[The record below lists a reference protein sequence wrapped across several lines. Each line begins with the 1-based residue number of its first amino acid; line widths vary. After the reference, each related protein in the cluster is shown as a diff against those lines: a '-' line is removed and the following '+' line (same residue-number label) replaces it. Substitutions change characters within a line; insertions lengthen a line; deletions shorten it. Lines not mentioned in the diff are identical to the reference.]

1 MFFGIYQQVD
11 FLGCILIWSVI
22 LVQKLPYLLVLRS
35 MLLLEPFCAVAMA
48 LNLQAAA
55 EPARA
60 QMQEWGRFPMFLTEE
75 LWRRSHAVKGKRE
88 VAWVWVSSSG
98 SGSGSKPWKRDVFFV
113 FFCVFLCLAFRE
125 MKKTRMCFFT
135 GEKKRGCV
143 FRIETENAYVS
154 RI

>member
-1 MFFGIYQQVD
+1 M
-11 FLGCILIWSVI
+11 L
-22 LVQKLPYLLVLRS
+22 QKENGNWL
-35 MLLLEPFCAVAMA
+35 
-48 LNLQAAA
+48 
-55 EPARA
+55 
-60 QMQEWGRFPMFLTEE
+60 
-75 LWRRSHAVKGKRE
+75 
-88 VAWVWVSSSG
+88 G
-98 SGSGSKPWKRDVFFV
+98 SGSVPLGLDLVLNLENGMCFFV